1 MTNENH
7 NMKPQG
13 RRWIDLVPNKTKEEK
28 TNKSKYETRK
38 EEK

>member
-13 RRWIDLVPNKTKEEK
+13 TIRKIIRGKTR
-28 TNKSKYETRK
+28 RK
-38 EEK
+38 EIWRKEAA